1 MAEDD
6 RMVDVIDPPVDESES
21 NGRGPHGANADT
33 ETDDL
38 SEDDMFG
45 KLVMLPFTEAR
56 ARALEDFDRKFLTA
70 ALARHNGN
78 IARTARA
85 LGLHRQSLQKL
96 MGRRGIKSVRVPGTP
111 ASTGHAD

>member
-6 RMVDVIDPPVDESES
+6 RMVDVLDPIDESES
-21 NGRGPHGANADT
+21 NGTSAHGANADDESAT
-33 ETDDL
+33 SND
-38 SEDDMFG
+38 EDAPLG
-45 KLVMLPFTEAR
+45 KLLMLPFTEAR
-56 ARALEDFDRKFLTA
+56 ARALEDFDRKFLSA

-96 MGRRGIKSVRVPGTP
+96 MARRGIKSVRLP
-111 ASTGHAD
+111 ASPGNATQSG